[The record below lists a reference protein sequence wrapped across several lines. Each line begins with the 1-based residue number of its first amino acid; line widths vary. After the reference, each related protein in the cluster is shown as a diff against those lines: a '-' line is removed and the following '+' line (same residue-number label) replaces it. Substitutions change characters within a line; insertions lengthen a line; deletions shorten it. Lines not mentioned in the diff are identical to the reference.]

1 MIGKWQCTNSA
12 CEDRQKGIVVMS
24 GEPSYAK
31 KTCDKCGHALN
42 RIGGPDEAIF
52 VGGHSDVVL
61 SAGALPVR
69 STSSGFFRSFVGQP
83 RSPALDD
90 PDVSEY
96 PVLENVARDPRLLRP
111 DIFTYLQGAD
121 LATVQ
126 AASKPR
132 ALIVARCPSHHL
144 AVPYSSCLPAGI
156 HVEAHDVESWTAFCV
171 CVLLCDNPRDP
182 WFVEH
187 ALFPYDLLGANDE
200 ELSLSVSCRVKWRSL
215 FYLLSQGAAAVLFL
229 DENNHNL
236 GLRTV
241 TAKGSQRN
249 AFIALIDRLQKC
261 SGRQIPKP
269 EYLKVLSAKNRVI
282 PIDDVRRRFP
292 RFT

>member
-42 RIGGPDEAIF
+42 RIGGPDQVIF

-69 STSSGFFRSFVGQP
+69 SSSSGFLRSFLGQP
-83 RSPALDD
+83 RPPAIDD

-121 LATVQ
+121 LVTVQ
-126 AASKPR
+126 DDGKPR

-144 AVPYSSCLPAGI
+144 AVPYSSSLPAGI
-156 HVEAHDVESWTAFCV
+156 HVEAHEVEGWTAFCV
-171 CVLLCDNPRDP
+171 YVLLCDNPRDP

-187 ALFPYDLLGANDE
+187 AVFPYDLLGANDE
-200 ELSLSVSCRVKWRSL
+200 ELSLSVSCRVTWRSL
-215 FYLLSQGAAAVLFL
+215 FYLLSQGASAVLFL
-229 DENNHNL
+229 DEKNHNL

-241 TAKGSQRN
+241 TAQGSQRN
-249 AFIALIDRLQKC
+249 ALIALMW
-261 SGRQIPKP
+261 G
-269 EYLKVLSAKNRVI
+269 
-282 PIDDVRRRFP
+282 
-292 RFT
+292 